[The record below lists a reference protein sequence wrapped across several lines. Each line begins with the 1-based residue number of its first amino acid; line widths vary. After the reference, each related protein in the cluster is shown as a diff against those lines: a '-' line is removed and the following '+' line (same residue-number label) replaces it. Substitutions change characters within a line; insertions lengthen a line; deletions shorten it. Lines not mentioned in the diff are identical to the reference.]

1 MYSASDFIYTISGLH
16 WWVLVPPDY
25 ILQILLAQMISPEIL
40 VWLGLMFPVSLAKFS
55 AYYHFSEQLD
65 PSFVHIVWLQ
75 PAVLIHTAWRGWEKM
90 SQGVSGPHPYR
101 QDNLGLSHSFL
112 LLWSP
117 YVAWWEIRA
126 FLILQQIVY
135 SIWRASSVTRGDG
148 NTLSGRQTC
157 YQSNSAGRNS
167 RSNPATGGRLR
178 KNGQPIQIFA
188 VAIRK
193 NTPTGQILRTE
204 PGESQVASPAASQCF
219 TSAKGSRFPQLSYFW
234 KGVCEDLRAVPW
246 PGIPEWTASEET

>member
-1 MYSASDFIYTISGLH
+1 
-16 WWVLVPPDY
+16 
-25 ILQILLAQMISPEIL
+25 
-40 VWLGLMFPVSLAKFS
+40 
-55 AYYHFSEQLD
+55 
-65 PSFVHIVWLQ
+65 
-75 PAVLIHTAWRGWEKM
+75 
-90 SQGVSGPHPYR
+90 
-101 QDNLGLSHSFL
+101 
-112 LLWSP
+112 
-117 YVAWWEIRA
+117 
-126 FLILQQIVY
+126 LILQQIVY

-193 NTPTGQILRTE
+193 ITTTGQILRTE

-246 PGIPEWTASEET
+246 PGIPEWTASRGNMKQFTPLSGLPCTVSAVLPRMVQPESLHRE